1 MAQMTGR
8 TLALAAVLVA
18 AVAPVSSA
26 QTLGPDPVIA
36 AEIRTL
42 QAAAA
47 RNPSD
52 SSLLIRLSQAYA
64 VANQP
69 RAALEAAQGALAL
82 EPKNPEYLRARAILA
97 TWASF
102 YGLAR
107 DSYKALAKLESADA
121 DVTLNYARV
130 SAWAGDTDRAV
141 GHYRKYLAIKPD
153 EAGIWLEL
161 ARTESWRGN
170 HAVALRELN
179 EYRSRFG
186 ESSQYLTELA
196 GILAHAG
203 RPSRAEALVASVLET
218 MSANDQLNLTHTV
231 ALARQH
237 RAREA
242 FASFDL
248 LRAGA
253 TDRSAVRAAERVLRA
268 ELASTAE
275 PRVSAYSDS
284 DHLSVQH
291 FSPTVTLA
299 LSTGTRIN
307 GGWEQSRLAADAGS
321 GLEQLD
327 GSQTALVTRLSAGIQ
342 QKIAR
347 TSIGAQLGQATVD
360 GRDRTE
366 YWISAEARP
375 IDTLWVAAAR
385 SDGLFTVS
393 PRTVGLGMTQV
404 VHRVQ
409 AQWGIGMRYYVA
421 ADALFQ
427 DLSDGNERHE
437 ITASARRAMARRA
450 GLNLDLGVSA
460 YRLEATHDFSN
471 GYYDPRRYEFY
482 AVNAYPYFKLHED
495 IGLGL
500 TIAAGAQRETTSPS
514 FNFGGTLAGE
524 AAFGIYAPWLLKVNG
539 SATINGRL
547 ESGAFRGYGA
557 SIALI
562 RRF

>member
-1 MAQMTGR
+1 MTGR
-8 TLALAAVLVA
+8 ILAFAAVLVA
-18 AVAPVSSA
+18 ALAPRSSA
-26 QTLGPDPVIA
+26 QTPRPDPAVA
-36 AEIRTL
+36 AEIRSL
-42 QAAAA
+42 QEAAAG
-47 RNPSD
+47 NPSD

-69 RAALEAAQGALAL
+69 RAALEAVEGALAL
-82 EPKNPEYLRARAILA
+82 EPKNREYLRARAILA

-121 DVTLNYARV
+121 ELTLNYARV

-141 GHYRKYLAIKPD
+141 GQYRKYLATRPD
-153 EAGIWLEL
+153 QAGIWLEL

-170 HAVALRELN
+170 HAVALRELK

-203 RPSRAEALVASVLET
+203 RPSRAEALVASLLAT
-218 MSANDQLNLTHTV
+218 TSANDQLNLTHTV
-231 ALARQH
+231 ALARQQ

-242 FASFDL
+242 FASFES

-253 TDRSAVRAAERVLRA
+253 TDTTAVRAAERVLRA

-291 FSPTVTLA
+291 FSPTVSLA

-327 GSQTALVTRLSAGIQ
+327 GSQTARVTRLSVGIQ

-347 TSIGAQLGQATVD
+347 VSLGGQLGQATVD
-360 GRDRTE
+360 GRERAD
-366 YWISAEARP
+366 YSVSAQARP
-375 IDTLWVAAAR
+375 IDTLWVAAER

-421 ADALFQ
+421 AGALFQ
-427 DLSDGNERHE
+427 DLSDGNDRRE
-437 ITASARRAMARRA
+437 ITASARRTMARRA
-450 GLNLDLGVSA
+450 GLNLDIGVSA
-460 YRLEATHDFSN
+460 YRLETTHDFSN

-495 IGLGL
+495 IGLAL
-500 TIAAGAQRETTSPS
+500 TIAAGAQRDTTSQS
-514 FNFGGTLAGE
+514 FDFGGTVAGE

-547 ESGAFRGYGA
+547 ESGAFRGYSGGV
-557 SIALI
+557 ALI